1 MIIAKEDLENRL
13 ADLEDKIIELEADN
27 KSLKDTLD
35 DQNDKIE
42 RLEEDLDD
50 AQAALPVMGTAAAM
64 VGRFCLYNYIILHDS
79 VGLTF
84 VILKMLT

>member
-64 VGRFCLYNYIILHDS
+64 VGRLLYTVIYLYIILLASH
-79 VGLTF
+79 L
-84 VILKMLT
+84 